1 MVKLTPP
8 KPLDRVATIIRS
20 ENASAGGPPAA
31 SAKPLASTK
40 PYERPF
46 DEIDAAAQGAFV
58 DLHDDAALHHL
69 DLDGDGHPKL
79 MMRIWQGAL
88 NIIGQFDHDLRN
100 FHRHVTADT
109 LAHAPKTLQ
118 IFTAVTR
125 GFPVVPTISHKA
137 YTGLVADWASGAD
150 DTALNAFIYQA
161 GWAYAQVQ
169 AHPNNYV
176 LASDWRSVVKAFQ
189 ENKVVVQLGVE
200 GAFMFE
206 ASERNLP
213 KLRAFFASPHNDLPA
228 NFPRPTDAELE
239 NKMTLMGYFA
249 RIGEQYVSLS
259 HLVSS
264 CFSGTDQWPAK
275 GEGIDAHNHEG
286 RALVL
291 VANNKGVMIDL
302 AHASRQAQLDVIDM
316 VNKGEYTLPLITSHG
331 LLKVTGAESDAR
343 VTATEA
349 LPAIQKSGG
358 TFGIIGARV
367 WLNEKHSFFAAIW
380 HWIVCFFHPSAD
392 ADKYIDTMIDQMDF
406 IRARIGIDHVSLGLD
421 GDGFV
426 GLPFKDYA
434 QMCDHLRARM
444 AQRGYCAE
452 EITKVFGGNWLHVL
466 KRKQDVLE
474 ARARDGLDQNSVE
487 DMLSPLNK
495 YFPLPPP
502 PKSGIRHGPI
512 PKLHPGVLDTI
523 R

>member
-1 MVKLTPP
+1 MVNPIPP
-8 KPLDRVATIIRS
+8 LPTRAVTAAALEPTANAVSLKTVA
-20 ENASAGGPPAA
+20 PAVV
-31 SAKPLASTK
+31 K
-40 PYERPF
+40 PYERAY
-46 DEIDAAAQGAFV
+46 DDLDRAAEGAFV

-69 DLDGDGHPKL
+69 SLDGDGHPKL
-79 MMRIWQGAL
+79 MMRIWQTAVDVVA
-88 NIIGQFDHDLRN
+88 QFDHDLRN

-109 LAHAPKTLQ
+109 LAHTPKGLQ
-118 IFTAVTR
+118 IFTAVTK
-125 GFPVVPTISHKA
+125 GFPVVPTLSHQA
-137 YTGLVADWASGAD
+137 YTGIADWARGAD
-150 DTALNAFIYQA
+150 DTALNAFMYQA
-161 GWAYAQVQ
+161 GWAYAQVE
-169 AHPNNYV
+169 AHPDKYV
-176 LASDWRSVVKAFQ
+176 LASDWRSVVAAFKA
-189 ENKVVVQLGVE
+189 NKVVVQLGAE

-213 KLRAFFASPHNDLPA
+213 KLRAFFADPHNDLPA
-228 NFPRPTDAELE
+228 NFPRPSEAELAD
-239 NKMTLMGYFA
+239 KVGLMSYFA

-302 AHASRQAQLDVIDM
+302 AHASRQAQLDVIGM
-316 VNKGEYTLPLITSHG
+316 VDKGEYTLPLITSHG
-331 LLKVTGAESDAR
+331 LLKVRGDESDAR
-343 VTATEA
+343 VTALEA
-349 LPAIQKSGG
+349 LPAIQKTGG

-367 WLNEKHSFFAAIW
+367 WLAEKHSFFAAIW
-380 HWIVCFFHPSAD
+380 HWLVCFFYPSSD
-392 ADKYIDTMIDQMDF
+392 AHTYIDTMIDQMNF
-406 IRARIGIDHVSLGLD
+406 IRARIGIDHISLGLD

-426 GLPFKDYA
+426 GLPFKNYA
-434 QMCDHLRARM
+434 QMCDHLRTRM
-444 AQRGYCAE
+444 AERGYAQE

-466 KRKQDVLE
+466 KRKQEVME
-474 ARARDGLDQNSVE
+474 ARAANGTEQKSLD
-487 DMLSPLNK
+487 DMLSPLNP

-502 PKSGIRHGPI
+502 PKGGVRHGPV